1 MQNLVKNEKVRAVWG
16 ADIAAL
22 LFYELYNIADAAV
35 QEFAELV
42 KGIRGYAVAAFDGII
57 RGAGKAHLLQT
68 IGAYTFFLHCPE

>member
-35 QEFAELV
+35 QELTELV
-42 KGIRGYAVAAFDGII
+42 QSICGYAVAAFDGII

-68 IGAYTFFLHCPE
+68 IGAYTFFLHCTD

>member
-22 LFYELYNIADAAV
+22 FFYELYNVADAAV
-35 QEFAELV
+35 QELAELV
-42 KGIRGYAVAAFDGII
+42 EGIRRNAVAAFDGII
-57 RGAGKAHLLQT
+57 RGAGKTHLLQT